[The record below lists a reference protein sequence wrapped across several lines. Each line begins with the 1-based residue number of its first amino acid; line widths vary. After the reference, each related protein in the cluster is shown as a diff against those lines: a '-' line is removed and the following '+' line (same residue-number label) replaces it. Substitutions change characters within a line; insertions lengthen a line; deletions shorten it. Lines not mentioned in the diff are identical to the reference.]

1 MEFFNSIQQIK
12 TNWQPYKKWEAEQED
27 KEFQRQELYK
37 KVPASKEDLEKASQY
52 GRTLIDSI
60 NIMDQYSINKAED
73 VELATD
79 AGLEFVGLGVGV
91 AGLALG
97 AVALKSPK
105 VNKIT
110 NELSNKIRDKYP
122 LFPADGMIIK
132 SFILEAG
139 FILLSLIT
147 MPYFMVKAKFYQKE
161 ASRVARYQARE
172 DELKDPKYFVIYDDE
187 QIKEAKEIAK
197 TMPDIVEKKKS
208 KINPISNWNESIKSI
223 KSILSSHKYYENWKQ
238 EHLSAQKQKFETLQS
253 MNVSPE
259 QLKNAKMDQDNLQR
273 IIKKIETYSQNYLNN
288 TEMATN
294 VIAGSSL
301 LTGYLGGKLVS
312 LGVGLFQ
319 KLKIISPT
327 SIFANNARKYS
338 GGIGSLGMV
347 MLAGTYVIKIQ
358 KEAAKIGR
366 FKAKQELLK
375 DPHNFITYSDEQLD
389 SVKNLKAPRKTK
401 KNPICKSYDS
411 LKFFFQAIKDY
422 KDYEKYQKTTG
433 KEEQKLD
440 KALLKINVSEKQ
452 LQDAKSLQKNA
463 FMAFEK
469 MDEMA
474 QRYTDDMEAATD
486 IGKQYIGQFTGVISG
501 FYLIKNML
509 KQLEQAEKTHSDFV
523 VMKAI
528 KKSWIPFALTGLIEI
543 ITEIQSNQLKKRAG
557 RIGVMEA
564 IQDLENPKLFVNNE
578 SF

>member
-37 KVPASKEDLEKASQY
+37 RVPTSKEDLEKASQY

-73 VELATD
+73 VELAAD
-79 AGLEFVGLGVGV
+79 AGLEFIGMGVAL

-97 AVALKSPK
+97 AIALKSSK
-105 VNKIT
+105 LNKIT
-110 NELSNKIRDKYP
+110 NELSNKIRKKYHS
-122 LFPADGMIIK
+122 FPAQEMVIK

-139 FILLSLIT
+139 LVLLSLIT

-172 DELKDPKYFVIYDDE
+172 DELKDPKYFVIYSDE

-208 KINPISNWNESIKSI
+208 KINPISNWSESIKSI

-238 EHLSAQKQKFETLQS
+238 EHLSAQKQKFEMLKS
-253 MNVSPE
+253 MNISPE
-259 QLKNAKMDQDNLQR
+259 QLKNAKKDQDNLQR

-301 LTGYLGGKLVS
+301 VTGYLGGKLVS
-312 LGVGLFQ
+312 LSVSLLQ
-319 KLKIISPT
+319 KLKIISQT
-327 SIFANNARKYS
+327 SAFANNARKYS
-338 GGIGSLGMV
+338 GAIGSLGMV
-347 MLAGTYVIKIQ
+347 MLAGPYVIKIQ

-375 DPHNFITYSDEQLD
+375 DPHNFITYSNEQLD
-389 SVKNLKAPRKTK
+389 SVKDLKAPPKIK
-401 KNPICKSYDS
+401 KNPISKSYDS

-422 KDYEKYQKTTG
+422 KEYEKYQKTTG
-433 KEEQKLD
+433 KDEQKLD
-440 KALLKINVSEKQ
+440 KALLKMDVSEKQ
-452 LQDAKSLQKNA
+452 LQDGKSLQKNA
-463 FMAFEK
+463 FMSFEK

-486 IGKQYIGQFTGVISG
+486 IGKQYIGQFTGIISG
-501 FYLIKNML
+501 IYLIKNTL
-509 KQLEQAEKTHSDFV
+509 KQLEQAEKTHSDFA
-523 VMKAI
+523 VMKVI
-528 KKSWIPFALTGLIEI
+528 KKTWIPFALTGLIEI
-543 ITEIQSNQLKKRAG
+543 ITEIQSNELKKRAG

-564 IQDLENPKLFVNNE
+564 IQDLENPKLFVNNKDN
-578 SF
+578 

>member
-1 MEFFNSIQQIK
+1 MEFFNSIQQVK
-12 TNWQPYKKWEAEQED
+12 NNWQPYKKWEAEQED
-27 KEFQRQELYK
+27 KEFQRQELHK
-37 KVPASKEDLEKASQY
+37 RVPISKEDLEKASQY

-60 NIMDQYSINKAED
+60 NVMDQYSINKAED

-79 AGLEFVGLGVGV
+79 AGLEFVGMGVGI

-97 AVALKSPK
+97 AIALKSSK
-105 VNKIT
+105 LNKIT
-110 NELSNKIRDKYP
+110 NELSNKIRKKYP
-122 LFPADGMIIK
+122 SFPAQEMVIK

-139 FILLSLIT
+139 LVLLSLIT

-172 DELKDPKYFVIYDDE
+172 DELKDPKYFVIYSDE
-187 QIKEAKEIAK
+187 QIKQAKEIAK
-197 TMPDIVEKKKS
+197 TMPDIEEKKKS
-208 KINPISNWNESIKSI
+208 KINPISNWSESIKSI
-223 KSILSSHKYYENWKQ
+223 KSILSSHKYYEHWKQ
-238 EHLSAQKQKFETLQS
+238 EHLSAQEQKLKTLKS
-253 MNVSPE
+253 MTVSTE
-259 QLKNAKMDQDNLQR
+259 QLKNAKKDQDNLQR

-301 LTGYLGGKLVS
+301 VTGYLGGKLVS
-312 LGVGLFQ
+312 LSVSLLQ
-319 KLKIISPT
+319 KLKIISQT
-327 SIFANNARKYS
+327 SAFANNARKYS

-347 MLAGTYVIKIQ
+347 LFAGTYVIKIQ

-389 SVKNLKAPRKTK
+389 SVKDLKAPTKTK
-401 KNPICKSYDS
+401 MNPIAKSYDS
-411 LKFFFQAIKDY
+411 FKFFLQAIKDY
-422 KDYEKYQKTTG
+422 KEYEKYQKTTG
-433 KEEQKLD
+433 KDEQKLD
-440 KALLKINVSEKQ
+440 KALLKIDVSQNQ

-469 MDEMA
+469 MDEKA

-486 IGKQYIGQFTGVISG
+486 IGKQYIGQFTGIISG
-501 FYLIKNML
+501 IYLIKNML

-543 ITEIQSNQLKKRAG
+543 ITEIQSNELKKRAG

-564 IQDLENPKLFVNNE
+564 IQGLDNPKLFVNNE
-578 SF
+578 T